1 MLTYTIINKAASIE
15 AALFIIVNLIQRTIN
30 IY

>member
-15 AALFIIVNLIQRTIN
+15 AALFIIVNLIRRKADIH
-30 IY
+30 